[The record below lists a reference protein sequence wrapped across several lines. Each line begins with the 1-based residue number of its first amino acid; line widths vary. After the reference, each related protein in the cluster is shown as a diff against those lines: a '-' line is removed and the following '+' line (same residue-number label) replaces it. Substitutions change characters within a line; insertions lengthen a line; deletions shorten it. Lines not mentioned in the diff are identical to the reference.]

1 MSSAPAASREDASMV
16 LARHVAESDYTS
28 ISEEARTTA
37 RRSIV
42 DSLGVMI
49 GATGAVPSLDQL
61 VRAMRNIG
69 PAEKGD
75 ATVVGFGGT
84 AMPLVAAFLNGASSH
99 SLDYDDTHETRL
111 CHPSAPLLSAG
122 LACAESIGNVTGK
135 EFIAAIALGQ
145 DVYCRLAGAAP
156 TGVRKLHGALTWG
169 GIPVAATCSKLL
181 KLDEASTY
189 DAFAIVGC
197 RSGGPAQLSVS
208 EGSDFRGIYNA
219 FIARDGLEATLMA
232 KEGIKGISGLL
243 EGRCGLI
250 AAYFNGVCDRQAM
263 LGGLGE
269 EFPCTEVSYKPWP
282 SCRITHGYIDATL
295 SILEENDLVASDV
308 DAITVYLGDFASTLF
323 EPIDDRMRPKTVLD
337 AKISLPFTVGVAVAR
352 GAVRMADFEPEAL
365 DNPDVLEMAAKVES
379 TYDSRFDARPAVGPP
394 SMVEIRTRGGSKI
407 SKFVEF
413 AKGHPSNPMTWDDLI
428 GKLREG
434 LGYSAVPVASTTVD
448 EMVSRAEDLDSLRDI
463 GEWLRLAWPHA

>member
-1 MSSAPAASREDASMV
+1 MV
-16 LARHVAESDYTS
+16 LARHVAESDYAS

-42 DSLGVMI
+42 DSLGVMV
-49 GATGAVPSLDQL
+49 GATGAVPSLEQL
-61 VRAMRNIG
+61 VHAMKSIG
-69 PAEKGD
+69 PAGKGD

-84 AMPLVAAFLNGASSH
+84 ATPLVAAFLNGASSH

-111 CHPSAPLLSAG
+111 CHPSAPLVSAG
-122 LACAESIGNVTGK
+122 LACAESIGSVTGE

-197 RSGGPAQLSVS
+197 RSGGPAQLSLS

-219 FIARDGLEATLMA
+219 FIARDGLEGTLMA

-243 EGRCGLI
+243 DGRSGLI
-250 AAYFNGVCDRQAM
+250 AAYFDGISDREFM
-263 LGGLGE
+263 LNGLGK
-269 EFPCTEVSYKPWP
+269 EFPCTAVSYKPWP
-282 SCRITHGYIDATL
+282 TCRITHGYIDAAL
-295 SILEENDLVASDV
+295 SILEENELTASDV
-308 DAITVYLGDFASTLF
+308 NAITLYLGDFASTLF
-323 EPIDDRMRPKTVLD
+323 EPIEDHRRPKTVLD
-337 AKISLPFTVGVAVAR
+337 AKISLPFSVGVAVAQ

-365 DNPDVLEMAAKVES
+365 DNPDVLDMAAKVETS
-379 TYDSRFDARPAVGPP
+379 YDSRFDAKPAVGPP
-394 SMVEIRTRGGSKI
+394 CMAEITTRGGSKI
-407 SKFVEF
+407 SKFVKF
-413 AKGHPSNPMTWDDLI
+413 AKGHPSNPMSWDDLT

-434 LGYSAVPVASTTVD
+434 LGYSAVPLASTTVD
-448 EMVSRAEDLDSLRDI
+448 EMMSRADNIDGISDI
-463 GEWLRLAWPHA
+463 GEWLRLAWPPA